1 MGAGTPLSLGDS
13 ACASPASAK
22 AEGPTESAVAEPA
35 RKRRLDS
42 GEVCGL
48 WKFMCG
54 SNLVAKEVMTPD
66 DLGSIHWTMVLPDTL
81 VSVFALAAHGKSSLN
96 VT

>member
-1 MGAGTPLSLGDS
+1 
-13 ACASPASAK
+13 
-22 AEGPTESAVAEPA
+22 
-35 RKRRLDS
+35 
-42 GEVCGL
+42 
-48 WKFMCG
+48 MCG